1 MRIKTVFN
9 ILFSFQ
15 HQKFK
20 IGKREYQLRITE
32 GNSKMF
38 ACPQKFDDSKQVF
51 LVSNLIRKR
60 IQTVF
65 NTSLFSVFESK
76 IIIKP
81 TNCGSME
88 TSVKTELNSPCCPNQ
103 QISTNYVQ
111 KWNSRTRTYSYG
123 TG

>member
-1 MRIKTVFN
+1 
-9 ILFSFQ
+9 
-15 HQKFK
+15 
-20 IGKREYQLRITE
+20 
-32 GNSKMF
+32 MF

-51 LVSNLIRKR
+51 LAIY
-60 IQTVF
+60 
-65 NTSLFSVFESK
+65 ESK